1 MDAVLPG
8 TIDCCSDSQKRVRS
22 GCCGGAEVKYTV
34 CIESMQNMTF
44 NLQTELL
51 KERNFSVKF

>member
-1 MDAVLPG
+1 MDAALPWI
-8 TIDCCSDSQKRVRS
+8 IDCCSDSQKRVRR
-22 GCCGGAEVKYTV
+22 GFCGGAGVKCAV

-51 KERNFSVKF
+51 DERNFSVIF